1 VAAWQFG
8 IFFEKQLKKELPS
21 ALVSNTLD
29 QLQVALDLSRLTR
42 LHDKVE

>member
-8 IFFEKQLKKELPS
+8 IFFRKQLKKELPLP
-21 ALVSNTLD
+21 LVSNALD
-29 QLQVALDLSRLTR
+29 QLQAALDLSRLTR